1 MHKDSRKA
9 THYGTCQICG
19 HVQKAPRGLM
29 ALHGYEVRWQHF
41 SGTCHGSRQLPFE
54 IDCTLAQSSLEQAVR
69 MAEINEEEATA
80 HLLGDRPLTVTYR
93 RLGTTSSY
101 ELPVTGT
108 TTDNWGTPVILVPE
122 AEGAVAGLKDGRL
135 PLRQLG
141 VYSPYTET
149 EVIDLL
155 RGRRALEF
163 TQRAAQYR
171 SYCEWQRLRLTG
183 WSPREMK
190 PVAA

>member
-1 MHKDSRKA
+1 MQKATRKA

-54 IDCTLAQSSLEQAVR
+54 TDCAIAQSSLKQAVR

-93 RLGTTSSY
+93 RLGTTASY

-108 TTDNWGTPVILVPE
+108 TTDRWGTPVILVPE

-141 VYSPYTET
+141 VYRTYTEA
-149 EVIDLL
+149 EAIYLL
-155 RGRRALEF
+155 RELRAFDHKEKA
-163 TQRAAQYR
+163 RHYR

-183 WSPREMK
+183 WTPREMK